1 MIHAPTRDAGTDPVR
16 IFTARLSDEVLRYA
30 TLRHELLQN
39 KVSTIRTPRGVVR
52 VGDELYMATKPKE
65 SAAGI
70 MDRLGFS
77 QRALLTFPEEMLRFE
92 GAEEEVERP
101 VAEVEVPGLPVAWT
115 ELGLEI
121 PSLPPD
127 VDGRVLALAGTGQS
141 FPDWERI
148 VKRKR
153 RELKLP
159 GDPDRPFQWSNQD
172 FFIMASLTYC
182 NIVFVRGGPGGL
194 NITKWIAPPAGPTVK
209 NPIYILFWGPQELLV
224 TSGKNYRF
232 QAKNLPGDFLTALD
246 GAHPLDEAEAK
257 GLPVE
262 SVVPLEEEELTPP
275 AAEQVAPAPVQVAP
289 APVQVAPVI
298 VPPAPV
304 QVAPA
309 AEQQV
314 APAALSPAPVQ
325 VAPAIVPPAPEQV
338 APAPEQQVPEQNQE
352 PIPAL
357 IVEEG
362 GESPQFEYA
371 QVVAGGES
379 PEFEFAQPA
388 AK

>member
-52 VGDELYMATKPKE
+52 VGDELYMATRPKE

-77 QRALLTFPEEMLRFE
+77 QRATLTFPEEMLRFE
-92 GAEEEVERP
+92 GAEEEVAFEE
-101 VAEVEVPGLPVAWT
+101 VAEEPGLPTTWT

-148 VKRKR
+148 VQRKR

-159 GDPDRPFQWSNQD
+159 GEPGRPFQWSNQD
-172 FFIMASLTYC
+172 FFVMASATYC
-182 NIVFVRGGPGGL
+182 NVVFVQGGPAGL
-194 NITKWIAPPAGPTVK
+194 QVTRWIAPPAGPAVK
-209 NPIYILFWGPQELLV
+209 NPIYIIFWGPRELLV

-246 GAHPLDEAEAK
+246 NAHPMDEAEAK
-257 GLPVE
+257 GIPVE
-262 SVVPLEEEELTPP
+262 SVPPEEDLEGLPSAIVVPPPAVVEQAPPP
-275 AAEQVAPAPVQVAP
+275 AAVVVPPVVEQAPPPAVVVAPL
-289 APVQVAPVI
+289 
-298 VPPAPV
+298 PPAPINE
-304 QVAPA
+304 A
-309 AEQQV
+309 
-314 APAALSPAPVQ
+314 
-325 VAPAIVPPAPEQV
+325 PPANE
-338 APAPEQQVPEQNQE
+338 E
-352 PIPAL
+352 PIPEL

>member
-52 VGDELYMATKPKE
+52 VGDELYMATRPKE
-65 SAAGI
+65 SATGI

-77 QRALLTFPEEMLRFE
+77 QRATLTFPEEMLRFE
-92 GAEEEVERP
+92 GAEEEVAFEE
-101 VAEVEVPGLPVAWT
+101 VAEEPGLPTTWT

-148 VKRKR
+148 VQRKR

-159 GDPDRPFQWSNQD
+159 GDPGRPFQWSNQD
-172 FFIMASLTYC
+172 FFVMASATYC
-182 NIVFVRGGPGGL
+182 NIVFVQGGPAGL
-194 NITKWIAPPAGPTVK
+194 QVTRWIAPPAGGVMVK
-209 NPIYILFWGPQELLV
+209 NPIYIIFWGPRELLV

-246 GAHPLDEAEAK
+246 NAHPLDEAEAK
-257 GLPVE
+257 GIPVE
-262 SVVPLEEEELTPP
+262 SVPEEDLEALDVVVPPPPVLPPPPPPEAPLAVLPPPEAVIQAPPPPPEAVIQAHLPAAIQAPPEAPP
-275 AAEQVAPAPVQVAP
+275 AVL
-289 APVQVAPVI
+289 
-298 VPPAPV
+298 PPA
-304 QVAPA
+304 
-309 AEQQV
+309 
-314 APAALSPAPVQ
+314 
-325 VAPAIVPPAPEQV
+325 
-338 APAPEQQVPEQNQE
+338 PEQNQE
-352 PIPAL
+352 PIPEL
-357 IVEEG
+357 VVEEG

-379 PEFEFAQPA
+379 PEFEYAQPA
-388 AK
+388 K